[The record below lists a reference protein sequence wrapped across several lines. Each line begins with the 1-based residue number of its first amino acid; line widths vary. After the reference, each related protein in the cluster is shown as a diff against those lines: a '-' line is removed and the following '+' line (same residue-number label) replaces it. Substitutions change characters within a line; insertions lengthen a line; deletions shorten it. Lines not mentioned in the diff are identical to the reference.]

1 MELKAPRC
9 RMNHLLRR
17 NTVLVAIA
25 LTSLIVGVSNAQQPE
40 VDEIV
45 RRAFERDDVNDAKAR
60 QYTFHRRE
68 EQRSLDRD
76 GTVKNTESKT
86 FDVTLLFGEEYQR
99 LIAINDQPLSAKRDE
114 KEQREFERRVEKV
127 ERQTP
132 GQRRKRAEKIEK
144 RREEDRVWVAEMQE
158 LFEFSLS
165 GEDTVD
171 GIKTWV
177 IQAEPRADYEPKQR
191 RARFLKKTRGTFWIA
206 QDDYGWVKLEAETLD
221 TISFGLFLFR
231 LTKGSSFSFE
241 QKKFEE
247 GFWMTDKF
255 RVKFDG
261 RAGLVKKLRREIVG
275 EYSNYRKFS
284 AESELIVADRPEAVT
299 ESASPD

>member
-1 MELKAPRC
+1 
-9 RMNHLLRR
+9 MNLLLRR
-17 NTVLVAIA
+17 DTVLVAIVLA
-25 LTSLIVGVSNAQQPE
+25 SVFAGATNAQRPD

-45 RRAFERDDVNDAKAR
+45 RRAFEREEANEAKAR

-68 EQRSLDRD
+68 EQRSLDRA
-76 GTVKNTESKT
+76 GSVKSANSKT

-114 KEQREFERRVEKV
+114 KEQREFEQRVEKV

-132 GQRRKRAEKIEK
+132 EQRRRRDEKIKK

-165 GEDTVD
+165 GEETVR
-171 GIKTWV
+171 GIETWV
-177 IQAEPRADYEPKQR
+177 IQAEPRSDYEPKQR

-206 QDDYGWVKLEAETLD
+206 KDDYGWVKLEAETLD

-231 LTKGSSFSFE
+231 LPKGSTFGFE
-241 QKKFEE
+241 QRKLEE
-247 GFWMTDKF
+247 GVWLTNNF

-284 AESELIVADRPEAVT
+284 AESELIVDDSPVVVT
-299 ESASPD
+299 ESASAVGH